1 MEDVEIMQDA
11 PEGEVSGNS
20 PEESNI
26 SDNSGNDRRGTVSTK
41 EIIRAVENEGKKAQV
56 PSGKPSDSD
65 SKATSERKADNSS
78 EMHEV
83 KVNGKIVK
91 MNLQELI
98 ANASMAHAAQEK
110 FNEGAKARKEMAA
123 LKDRFSKTPIEALLD
138 PEFKLTKD
146 QLREKIE
153 AFYNREFIEPEQ
165 LTPDQ
170 RKVKEYEEKLK
181 RYEDQELE
189 SKKKQEQ
196 EQEEAITNKERE
208 FLQSQIIEAMEK
220 SGLPKS
226 KELVKRMAF
235 YMRQNLQNGWEAPI
249 DMIINQV
256 KRERQEMM
264 SDLTENSSV
273 EQLISLLGE
282 GVINKIRKFDL
293 DRLRARRNIPNPS
306 FNNED
311 SKDENKKIS
320 YYEAMKNIRNMK

>member
-1 MEDVEIMQDA
+1 MTE
-11 PEGEVSGNS
+11 
-20 PEESNI
+20 
-26 SDNSGNDRRGTVSTK
+26 
-41 EIIRAVENEGKKAQV
+41 
-56 PSGKPSDSD
+56 
-65 SKATSERKADNSS
+65 
-78 EMHEV
+78 
-83 KVNGKIVK
+83 
-91 MNLQELI
+91 QELI
-98 ANASMAHAAQEK
+98 NNASMAHAAQSK
-110 FNEGAKARKEMAA
+110 FDEGAKARKEMAA
-123 LKDRFSKTPIEALLD
+123 LKERFSKTPIEALLD

-181 RYEDQELE
+181 RYEEQELE
-189 SKKKQEQ
+189 AKKRQEQ
-196 EQEEAITNKERE
+196 EQEDAITNKERE

-264 SDLTENSSV
+264 SDLTENSSA

-293 DRLRARRNIPNPS
+293 DRLRARRNTPS
-306 FNNED
+306 PTLNNED
-311 SKDENKKIS
+311 SNDENKKIS